1 MFTSDNIITCTSKSC
16 SVTATVKCTYNY
28 QSGKCKLTAA
38 GSINAG
44 QICVSEG
51 GGKYLAMERITDEGR
66 CVRYDINEEIY
77 YYLDDKDE
85 NGKSVVENERK
96 SKYYVID
103 KKLYITDGN
112 EYEVKTLK
120 DGIYILD
127 QANNM
132 VVFNEGYELSLD
144 DKRYKVYVCN
154 GDGCSLKNK
163 CNNGDN
169 YEYIYD
175 GSYKNVIK
183 CILREIA

>member
-1 MFTSDNIITCTSKSC
+1 
-16 SVTATVKCTYNY
+16 
-28 QSGKCKLTAA
+28 LTAA